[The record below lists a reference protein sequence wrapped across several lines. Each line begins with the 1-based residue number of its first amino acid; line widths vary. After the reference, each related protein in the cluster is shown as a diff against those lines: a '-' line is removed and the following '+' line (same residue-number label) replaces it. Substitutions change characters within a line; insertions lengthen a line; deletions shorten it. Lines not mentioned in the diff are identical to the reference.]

1 MVFEDLWTYSTRGR
15 QRRLEFWRHYSPH
28 VYDNLFL
35 HYSLKQITDLQPAA
49 VIALSDIE
57 HLNDWARTTAVA
69 ELISGTKQ
77 TALSDFLSDV
87 SGNKPRKN
95 ATAVAEQRYRSRGN
109 RYRSR
114 GNKGQG
120 VDSWSVN

>member
-1 MVFEDLWTYSTRGR
+1 MVFQDLWTYSMRGR

-28 VYDNLFL
+28 VYDNLRL
-35 HYSLKQITDLQPAA
+35 HYSLEEITNLQPAA

-57 HLNDWARTTAVA
+57 HLNDWARTNSGDWSRTN
-69 ELISGTKQ
+69 SGTKQ

-95 ATAVAEQRYRSRGN
+95 AAAVAEQ